1 MSQHNWPS
9 NVPGIPGGSPAPSG
23 WGAPGAGGAS
33 FEQQFQTHPIGYGS
47 GGLGAP
53 SYGPPLKTKAPL
65 WWTVLVVVLSGTLLT
80 LISIYAFRE
89 GEAKESS
96 ASPEVSSS
104 APETPSPSPKP
115 VPGPELTPDL
125 DPTPRIKVHD
135 TMLQL
140 PPYLDITLADGWELD
155 KYRDGTAELKN
166 LSTKMAAWLTVIPSP
181 EGETSD
187 SICYKLVTTETEK
200 LGPEIVVGISEP
212 RPSTRLLSRGESL
225 CGFERITLSGDMDQ
239 AASKH
244 LAMIWSYFPPEK
256 KHGVVLVL
264 ETPSEEKM
272 SPDRQEAVHKLLSMF
287 DEAVQELP

>member
-9 NVPGIPGGSPAPSG
+9 NVPGIPGGSPAPAG

-33 FEQQFQTHPIGYGS
+33 FGQQFQTHPIGYGA

-53 SYGPPLKTKAPL
+53 SYGPPLKTKVPL
-65 WWTVLVVVLSGTLLT
+65 WWTVLIVVLSGMLLT
-80 LISIYAFRE
+80 LILIYAFRE
-89 GEAKESS
+89 GEPKESS

-125 DPTPRIKVHD
+125 GPTPRTKVHD
-135 TMLQL
+135 TTLQL
-140 PPYLDITLADGWELD
+140 PPYLDVTLADGWELD

-181 EGETSD
+181 EGSTSE
-187 SICYKLVTTETEK
+187 SICYKLVTAETEK

-239 AASKH
+239 TTSRH
-244 LAMIWSYFPPEK
+244 LAMIWSYFPREK

-272 SPDRQEAVHKLLSMF
+272 SPDRQEATHKLLSMF
-287 DEAVQELP
+287 DEAAQELP